1 MNKNLE
7 KMRGVAAATI
17 AIRKSLKEQEATNKF
32 IRDLI
37 TPIWDDKS
45 KNVRVA
51 ELSGQLSIGRAK
63 VRACQTALHELK
75 KSFRNYNKRYDRS
88 QRIRQGS

>member
-17 AIRKSLKEQEATNKF
+17 AIRKSLKEQEVSNKSL
-32 IRDLI
+32 RDQI
-37 TPIWDDKS
+37 TPLWDKPEKDGVVSDLS
-45 KNVRVA
+45 K
-51 ELSGQLSIGRAK
+51 QLAVGRAK

-88 QRIRQGS
+88 QRVRQ

>member
-7 KMRGVAAATI
+7 KMRGIAAATI
-17 AIRKSLKEQEATNKF
+17 AIRLTLKEQEVSNKA
-32 IRDLI
+32 IRDQI

-45 KNVRVA
+45 KNGVVA
-51 ELSGQLSIGRAK
+51 DLSGQLATGRVK

-88 QRIRQGS
+88 QRIRQ

>member
-17 AIRKSLKEQEATNKF
+17 AIRQSLKEQEASNKSL
-32 IRDLI
+32 RDQI

-45 KNVRVA
+45 KDGVVA
-51 ELSGQLSIGRAK
+51 DLSGQLATGRAK

-88 QRIRQGS
+88 QRVRR